1 MIKRLGFVIYWFT
14 FLLGLGVGVLSIQV
28 PGVLVEVSEE
38 GAAAYELFTYRSR
51 LYGLDDERTEEALRA
66 IPSYAL
72 SVIVAQ
78 NDGEPLT
85 TPDYRGMAI
94 YWGIAF
100 LIFLVGYSIRFILTG
115 NKSIFPWK
123 S

>member
-1 MIKRLGFVIYWFT
+1 MFVE
-14 FLLGLGVGVLSIQV
+14 L
-28 PGVLVEVSEE
+28 SEE

-51 LYGLDDERTEEALRA
+51 LYGPDDERTEQALRL
-66 IPSYAL
+66 IPTRAL
-72 SVIVAQ
+72 SVINAT
-78 NDGEPLT
+78 NNGEPLT